1 MSGENYERGSHVE
14 PTGKNCVES
23 WAFGG
28 KDKICEPRLRT
39 ENAGIRK

>member
-1 MSGENYERGSHVE
+1 MSGGGEATWNQ
-14 PTGKNCVES
+14 TGKNCVES